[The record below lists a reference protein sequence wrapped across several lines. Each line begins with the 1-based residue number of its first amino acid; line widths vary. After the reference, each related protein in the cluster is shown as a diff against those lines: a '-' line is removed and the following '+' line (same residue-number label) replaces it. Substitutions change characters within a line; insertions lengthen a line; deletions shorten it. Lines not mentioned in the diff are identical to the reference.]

1 MSNTA
6 ECTITLKAYGTASDY
21 LCVLVN
27 DKNYIV
33 TIPSDGIIDGSFL
46 LPVGGSKLKL
56 ELSSYNYL
64 PLFFDNIKVTQN
76 LPKGARIYTWLD
88 DAVTDSSTT
97 SHTFTGLA
105 DYGFDKYAYDVI
117 SHYQYNDEQSVSSL
131 TPSEAIIVDL
141 ANGTSTTGINELSS
155 GVDSNK
161 AVVRY
166 TVDGRRVAAPVKGIN
181 ILKFADGRTVKVLV
195 K

>member
-1 MSNTA
+1 M
-6 ECTITLKAYGTASDY
+6 KDY
-21 LCVLVN
+21 
-27 DKNYIV
+27 
-33 TIPSDGIIDGSFL
+33 DG
-46 LPVGGSKLKL
+46 
-56 ELSSYNYL
+56 N
-64 PLFFDNIKVTQN
+64 
-76 LPKGARIYTWLD
+76 
-88 DAVTDSSTT
+88 
-97 SHTFTGLA
+97 
-105 DYGFDKYAYDVI
+105 
-117 SHYQYNDEQSVSSL
+117 